1 MLIKSTVRGFLGNII
16 SNLIL
21 MTVFLAV
28 AMFLNSYISGH
39 LNNAGIGSIWEV
51 DDILDFDSPL
61 PFFAYGLKWL
71 LYLFIATGA
80 YRIAHNILYDS
91 RQTNQLSVAGDN
103 WSKIE
108 KCQYAFPAARETDT
122 AVINRVTEVEVSES
136 TIDRI
141 FGTGSLRLT
150 LTVFLNATEAQMTW
164 KIPAIEDPHKVAED
178 IRSRSLDHDGARVTT
193 TLVPR
198 EAKA

>member
-1 MLIKSTVRGFLGNII
+1 VGTYD
-16 SNLIL
+16 
-21 MTVFLAV
+21 T
-28 AMFLNSYISGH
+28 
-39 LNNAGIGSIWEV
+39 
-51 DDILDFDSPL
+51 
-61 PFFAYGLKWL
+61 
-71 LYLFIATGA
+71 
-80 YRIAHNILYDS
+80 AHNILYDS

-108 KCQYAFPAARETDT
+108 KRQYAFPAARETDT

-164 KIPAIEDPHKVAED
+164 KIPAIENPHKVAEE

-193 TLVPR
+193 TLVSR